1 MEENALL
8 FQLRFYVRVRRKVAK
23 RRKGCLLIAGS
34 AAEKI
39 FTLAMV
45 KLGREI
51 ADLNIVQEDVK

>member
-1 MEENALL
+1 M
-8 FQLRFYVRVRRKVAK
+8 AK